1 VLVEVLRPR
10 LLGQVLVRDSQL
22 GGGLL
27 SPEVEVLVDLA
38 FDLRIEVRNRAF
50 EEPNNVLK
58 RKVQYIKTE

>member
-38 FDLRIEVRNRAF
+38 FDLRIEV
-50 EEPNNVLK
+50 
-58 RKVQYIKTE
+58 